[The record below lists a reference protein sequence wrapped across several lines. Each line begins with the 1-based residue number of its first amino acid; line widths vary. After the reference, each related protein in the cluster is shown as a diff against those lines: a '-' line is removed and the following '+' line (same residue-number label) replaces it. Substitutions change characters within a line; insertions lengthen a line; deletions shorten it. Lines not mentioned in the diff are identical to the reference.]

1 MPDDGPSVAILI
13 PSRNHGPRLK
23 TAIDSLAKTT
33 YRNYRIYV
41 IDNESDDPAT
51 LAYLAS
57 LPHRVLRI
65 PNPDGRFSFA
75 AINNTAAAMVEED
88 LLLFLNDDTE
98 VINPRWLS
106 QMVGWS
112 RLEGVGAVG
121 ARLLFPER
129 SRPARGHRPRV
140 PRRTRRATRSGYS
153 PRGRGHDEPAAGLAQ
168 LSWRS
173 PRPAC

>member
-13 PSRNHGPRLK
+13 PTRNHARRLK
-23 TAIDSLAKTT
+23 LAIDSLAKTT
-33 YRNYRIYV
+33 YRNYRIY
-41 IDNESDDPAT
+41 ILDNESDDPPT

-57 LPHRVLRI
+57 TPHQVLRI
-65 PNPDGRFSFA
+65 PNRDGKFSFA
-75 AINNTAAAMVEED
+75 AINNTAAAQVEED

-121 ARLLFPER
+121 ARLLYPDRRVQHAGVIDGVPEGL
-129 SRPARGHRPRV
+129 AGHAFRLLP
-140 PRRTRRATRSGYS
+140 PGGTRASSTWRASRAT
-153 PRGRGHDEPAAGLAQ
+153 A
-168 LSWRS
+168 WRS
-173 PRPAC
+173 PRRAC